1 VIPTQTAYTRASSLA
16 EALAAIRDGA
26 KPIAGGQSLIP
37 MMRLR
42 LAAPESLVDLGGCG
56 ELRGIREEAGQIVIG
71 AMTRHREVA
80 ASPLVRQGCA
90 AIADAAAGIGSP
102 AVRNR
107 GTIGGSLAH
116 ADPHADLPAALLAVG
131 GEVTVRSSSG
141 TRTIAAADL
150 VVDYLTTSLAE
161 DELIVDVRLPADAGQ
176 SAYAKFHR
184 RAIDWSII
192 GAAAAIRGG
201 QVAVAITGLGSA
213 PVRATAFEAA
223 VNGGGSLEDA
233 AREAGRDTSPIDD
246 LDGSAEY
253 KRHLAG
259 VLAKRA
265 VQAARAR

>member
-1 VIPTQTAYTRASSLA
+1 MIPLALTYTKATTLD

-26 KPIAGGQSLIP
+26 KPIAGGQSLVP

-42 LAAPESLVDLGGCG
+42 LAAPDGLVDLSGLG
-56 ELRGIREEAGQIVIG
+56 ELTGIRQEGGEIVIG

-80 ASPLVRQGCA
+80 NS
-90 AIADAAAGIGSP
+90 ADVQRGARAVAQAAAGIGSP

-131 GEVTVRSSSG
+131 GLVTVRSASG
-141 TRTIAAADL
+141 SRSIAAADL
-150 VVDYLTTSLAE
+150 VVDYLTTSLAD
-161 DELIVDVRLPADAGQ
+161 DELIVDVRLPTDAARSG
-176 SAYAKFHR
+176 YAKFHR
-184 RAIDWSII
+184 RAIDWSIV
-192 GAAAAIRGG
+192 GVAVAIRDRN
-201 QVAVAITGLGSA
+201 VPCAITGLGA
-213 PVRATAFEAA
+213 RPLRATGFEEGVNAGGALDEAA
-223 VNGGGSLEDA
+223 
-233 AREAGRDTSPIDD
+233 ARAGEGTSPIDD

-265 VQAARAR
+265 LAAARG

>member
-1 VIPTQTAYTRASSLA
+1 MIPLATSYSRATSVD
-16 EALAAIRDGA
+16 EALAALRSGA
-26 KPIAGGQSLIP
+26 KPIAGGQSLVP

-42 LAAPESLVDLGGCG
+42 LASPDALVDLSGIA
-56 ELRGIREEAGQIVIG
+56 ELTGIRQEGSEIVIG
-71 AMTRHREVA
+71 AMTRHRAVAGSAEVQRGA
-80 ASPLVRQGCA
+80 RAVAQ
-90 AIADAAAGIGSP
+90 AAAGIGSP

-131 GEVTVRSSSG
+131 GSVTVRGASG
-141 TRTIAAADL
+141 TRSIAAADL

-161 DELIVDVRLPADAGQ
+161 DELIVDVRLPTDAGQ

-192 GAAAAIRGG
+192 GAAVAIRDGK
-201 QVAVAITGLGSA
+201 VTCAITGLASQ
-213 PVRATAFEAA
+213 PVRATGFVEV
-223 VNGGGSLEDA
+223 VNAGGSLEEA
-233 AREAGRDTSPIDD
+233 ASRAGEGTSPIDD

-259 VLAKRA
+259 VMATRALA
-265 VQAARAR
+265 AARG

>member
-1 VIPTQTAYTRASSLA
+1 VIPTKTAYTRASSVD

-42 LAAPESLVDLGGCG
+42 LAAPESLVDIGGIA
-56 ELRGIREEAGQIVIG
+56 ELRGIREEGGVIIIG
-71 AMTRHREVA
+71 AATRHREVA
-80 ASPLVRQGCA
+80 ASD
-90 AIADAAAGIGSP
+90 AIRRSCPVISDAAAGIGSP

-131 GEVTVRSSSG
+131 GAVTVRGAGG
-141 TRTIAAADL
+141 TRMIAAADL

-161 DELIVDVRLPADAGQ
+161 DEMIVDARVPADAAQ

-192 GAAAAIRGG
+192 GAAAAVRNG
-201 QVAVAITGLGSA
+201 QIAVAITGLGLA
-213 PVRATAFEAA
+213 PVRASGFEAV

-233 AREAGRDTSPIDD
+233 AREAGAGTNPIDD

-265 VQAARAR
+265 VEAARAR

>member
-1 VIPTQTAYTRASSLA
+1 VIPTKTDYTRASSID

-42 LAAPESLVDLGGCG
+42 LAAPDGLVDIARIP
-56 ELRGIREEAGQIVIG
+56 ELHGIREEGGTIVIG
-71 AMTRHREVA
+71 AATPHREVA
-80 ASPLVRQGCA
+80 ASSAIQRGCG
-90 AIADAAAGIGSP
+90 AISDAAAGIGSP

-131 GEVTVRSSSG
+131 GAVTVRGGSG

-150 VVDYLTTSLAE
+150 VVDYLTTSLTE
-161 DELIVDVRLPADAGQ
+161 DEMIVDVRVPADAGQ

-184 RAIDWSII
+184 RAIDWSIV
-192 GAAAAIRGG
+192 GAAAAIRNG
-201 QVAVAITGLGSA
+201 QVSVAITGLGSA
-213 PVRATAFEAA
+213 PVLASRFADI

-233 AREAGRDTSPIDD
+233 ARDAGAGTNPIDD

-265 VQAARAR
+265 VEAARAR